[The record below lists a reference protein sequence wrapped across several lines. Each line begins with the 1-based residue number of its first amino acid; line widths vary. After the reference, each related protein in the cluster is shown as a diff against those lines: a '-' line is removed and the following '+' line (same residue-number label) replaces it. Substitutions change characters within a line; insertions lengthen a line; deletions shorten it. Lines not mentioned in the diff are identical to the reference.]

1 MPAPKI
7 TLDQWGALAAVV
19 DAGSYAR
26 AAEVLH
32 KSQSTLTYSIKK
44 IEDLLGIE
52 VFRIEGRK
60 AVLTPNGELLYR
72 RGRNLLEEAG
82 QLEDAAAQLARGWEP
97 EIGIAAEILFP
108 TWLLLQCMAVFGT
121 AHASTRIELI
131 ESVLG
136 GTEEALNQKRADIAI
151 TPVVPPGYVG
161 KALMEVRAVCMA
173 SPRHPLHQLGRPLT
187 RNDLRRHRHL
197 VIRDSGLRRERSSSW
212 LNEQRWTVTNKAT
225 SIRAACM
232 GLGYAWYPEDNV
244 RDEVQSGALKPLPL
258 KEGAERFVMLYL
270 VLANGDAAGPGTRE
284 LAAIMQKQVREACSR
299 RAEQPGQATLPTRAQ
314 SPAEK
319 KPTAVKARTGKA
331 HALTDTRRKAPRSSR
346 KV

>member
-1 MPAPKI
+1 MSAPKI
-7 TLDQWGALAAVV
+7 TLDQWSALAAVV

-44 IEDLLGIE
+44 IEELLGIK

-82 QLEDAAAQLARGWEP
+82 QLEDAAAQLARGREP

-108 TWLLLQCMAVFGT
+108 TWLLLNCMAEFGT
-121 AHASTRIELI
+121 AHPSTRIELI

-161 KALMEVRAVCMA
+161 EALMEVRVVCMA
-173 SPRHPLHQLGRPLT
+173 SPQHPLHRLGRPLT

-197 VIRDSGLRRERSSSW
+197 VIRDSGVRRERSSSW

-244 RDEVQSGALKPLPL
+244 RDEVRSGALKSLPL

-284 LAAIMQKQVREACSR
+284 LAGIIQRQVREACRTNANQAGQSSPPASASR
-299 RAEQPGQATLPTRAQ
+299 PFAE
-314 SPAEK
+314 
-319 KPTAVKARTGKA
+319 KPTAVKTATGKA
-331 HALTDTRRKAPRSSR
+331 RGSPAARHKAPRSSR
-346 KV
+346 KA

>member
-1 MPAPKI
+1 MTTPRI
-7 TLDQWGALAAVV
+7 TLDQWAALTAVV

-26 AAEVLH
+26 AADVLH
-32 KSQSTLTYSIKK
+32 KTQSTLTYSIKK
-44 IEDLLGIE
+44 IEELLGIE

-82 QLEDAAAQLARGWEP
+82 QLESAAAQLARGWEP

-108 TWLLLQCMAVFGT
+108 TWLLLKCLAEFGT
-121 AHASTRIELI
+121 THPSTRIELI

-136 GTEEALNQKRADIAI
+136 GTEEALNQKKADIAI
-151 TPVVPPGYVG
+151 TPVVPPGYMG
-161 KALMEVRAVCMA
+161 ETLMEVRVVCMA
-173 SPRHPLHQLGRPLT
+173 SPRHPLHRLNRPLT

-197 VIRDSGLRRERSSSW
+197 VIRDSGARRERSSSW

-232 GLGYAWYPEDNV
+232 GLGYAWYPEENV
-244 RDEVQSGALKPLPL
+244 RDEVQSGVLKPLPL
-258 KEGAERFVMLYL
+258 KEGAERIVMLYL

-284 LAAIMQKQVREACSR
+284 LAGIVQRQVREACS
-299 RAEQPGQATLPTRAQ
+299 GQAGHTGHAPVPASASIRSPEKTRTTKAG
-314 SPAEK
+314 SGRKPA
-319 KPTAVKARTGKA
+319 TSDA
-331 HALTDTRRKAPRSSR
+331 RRKPSRASR
-346 KV
+346 KS

>member
-1 MPAPKI
+1 MTTPRI
-7 TLDQWGALAAVV
+7 TLDQWAALTAVV

-32 KSQSTLTYSIKK
+32 KTQSTLTYSIKK

-108 TWLLLQCMAVFGT
+108 TWLLLQCMAAFGT
-121 AHASTRIELI
+121 AHPSTRIELI

-136 GTEEALNQKRADIAI
+136 GTEDALNQKKTDIAI
-151 TPVVPPGYVG
+151 TPVVPPGFVG
-161 KALMEVRAVCMA
+161 ETLMEVRVVCMA
-173 SPRHPLHQLGRPLT
+173 SPRHPLHLLGRPLT
-187 RNDLRRHRHL
+187 RSDLRRHRHL
-197 VIRDSGLRRERSSSW
+197 VIRDSGVRRERSSSW

-244 RDEVQSGALKPLPL
+244 REEVQSGALKPLPL

-284 LAAIMQKQVREACSR
+284 LAGIIQKQVRQACSR
-299 RAEQPGQATLPTRAQ
+299 KAEQPGQVPLPTMAN
-314 SPAEK
+314 SPAAR
-319 KPTAVKARTGKA
+319 KPIGVKARTGKA
-331 HALTDTRRKAPRSSR
+331 HATTDTGRKAPRSSR

>member
-1 MPAPKI
+1 MPAPRI

-26 AAEVLH
+26 AAEILH

-52 VFRIEGRK
+52 VFRIAGRK

-108 TWLLLQCMAVFGT
+108 TWLLLQCMAAFGT
-121 AHASTRIELI
+121 AHPSTRIELI

-151 TPVVPPGYVG
+151 TPVAPPGYVG
-161 KALMEVRAVCMA
+161 EALMEVRAVCMA

-197 VIRDSGLRRERSSSW
+197 VIRDSGVRRERSSSW

-284 LAAIMQKQVREACSR
+284 LAAIIQKQVQEACSR
-299 RAEQPGQATLPTRAQ
+299 RAGQALLPTMKNI
-314 SPAEK
+314 PAAK
-319 KPTAVKARTGKA
+319 RPSGAKTRTGKA
-331 HALTDTRRKAPRSSR
+331 HASTATRRKAPRSSR